1 MHRKTNNGN
10 TKYAFHVGEL
20 KDETI
25 ISCKVSGIISAIK
38 GVNLP
43 IRLDNNHPIANPENA
58 LKIISAYNKN
68 KDWKSA
74 EGQLI
79 AGCILSLLSSKGKT
93 TNYPMS
99 SATEANMML
108 QSAGNQNLIELATII
123 IDRWNSDQT
132 WIRIPKLS
140 FDLAAYQYPSISMGD
155 VISKYTRLIRKA
167 LSLEELPA
175 NETAEVYKAFKE
187 NSLKNAKDKSNK
199 SIEWNEKLA
208 NHHVNEMKE
217 KRSTD
222 IDRQINSAKVFF
234 KNLKEHMPKELA
246 MQCAQT
252 LNNMN
257 LISAKRKMELA
268 MSIRTIFLNTDKSN
282 MANNLAYILENAQ
295 ADLSEEDMLGFSE
308 SVSPIE
314 KSEKPKTLR
323 EIMAEKGIK
332 S

>member
-10 TKYAFHVGEL
+10 TKYSFHVGEL
-20 KDETI
+20 NNETI
-25 ISCKVSGIISAIK
+25 ITCKISGIISTIK
-38 GVNLP
+38 NINLP
-43 IRLDNNHPIANPENA
+43 IRLEQNHPVAIPENA

-68 KDWKSA
+68 KDWKNA
-74 EGQLI
+74 ESQLI

-155 VISKYTRLIRKA
+155 VISKYSRLIRKA
-167 LSLEELPA
+167 LSLEELPPQ
-175 NETAEVYKAFKE
+175 ESQEIYKSFKE
-187 NSLKNAKDKSNK
+187 NSLKNARDKNNK

-208 NHHVNEMKE
+208 NHYINEMKE

-222 IDRQINSAKVFF
+222 IDKQINSAKVFF
-234 KNLKEHMPKELA
+234 KNLKEHMPKELTI
-246 MQCAQT
+246 QCAQT

-257 LISAKRKMELA
+257 LISAKKKAELA
-268 MSIRTIFLNTDKSN
+268 MSIRTIFIGTDKSS

-295 ADLSEEDMLGFSE
+295 VDLSEEDMLGFSE

-314 KSEKPKTLR
+314 KTEKPKTLR
-323 EIMAEKGIK
+323 EIMAEKGIR